1 MNSYP
6 TRQNHIL
13 NLILTSAPEFIS
25 NLSCIPPATLS
36 IFTDHHLLFFDLLM
50 RVGSKVCDNRNVF
63 EFEHADW
70 NGLHKTLRQHDLAP
84 CETTDIDTDWAKWKD
99 LFLCAAA
106 KHITQKLFKMCNTP
120 PCIDGKVKH
129 LLIKKH
135 THIDEWPNGKCP
147 PTGKSIENCDEMRS
161 TLSTKNELEFFKSLP
176 TLLLSNSKS
185 RFWLVFNP

>member
-1 MNSYP
+1 
-6 TRQNHIL
+6 
-13 NLILTSAPEFIS
+13 
-25 NLSCIPPATLS
+25 
-36 IFTDHHLLFFDLLM
+36 M

-135 THIDEWPNGKCP
+135 THRRMAKRKVSTYWEKYRELRRNEKYIINEKRIGVLQVPPNLTVVKFE
-147 PTGKSIENCDEMRS
+147 IQV
-161 TLSTKNELEFFKSLP
+161 
-176 TLLLSNSKS
+176 
-185 RFWLVFNP
+185 LVSFQSAANVRTIPAK